1 MQIKDI
7 KLRPRNQWH
16 SIQVRVLVEEM
27 TPTREARLLWLVI
40 PATAIRSQVI
50 RERTVHRV
58 RSAWSPAFGR
68 LASAGEL
75 QEIFDAVEAFL
86 INKIEE
92 VE

>member
-27 TPTREARLLWLVI
+27 APTREARLLWLVI

-58 RSAWSPAFGR
+58 RSAWSRAFGR
-68 LASAGEL
+68 LVGGDEL
-75 QEIFDAVEAFL
+75 RAIFDAVEAFL
-86 INKIEE
+86 MDEIKEAE
-92 VE
+92 